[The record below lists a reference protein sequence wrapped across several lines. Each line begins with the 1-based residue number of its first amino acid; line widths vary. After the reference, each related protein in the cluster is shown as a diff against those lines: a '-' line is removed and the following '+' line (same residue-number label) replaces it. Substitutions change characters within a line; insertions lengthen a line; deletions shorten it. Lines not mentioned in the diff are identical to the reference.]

1 MMTVQLTNQ
10 KKKKGTQGKSGNWTM
25 LHRRQGLLVKGKD
38 KMIVGIVRVDSE
50 KFNVSGLNST
60 DKIKWRRVIVNQ
72 LKQHHMLFPSQLLFF
87 KNKQP
92 HLFSSLAVGP

>member
-1 MMTVQLTNQ
+1 
-10 KKKKGTQGKSGNWTM
+10 M

-72 LKQHHMLFPSQLLFF
+72 LKQHHMLPISASILQEQTTPFILFF
-87 KNKQP
+87 
-92 HLFSSLAVGP
+92 SCWTMSLAQARHASAQD